1 MTVFSLA
8 AAAQRHTP
16 TLCTS
21 PHACAM
27 TAQQKAVDACCSGNI
42 TALEALLHAGVGIN
56 HASGETQATLV
67 HMAAYYGQV
76 REGGR
81 EEGRGRK
88 EGGGGKGGRGGRDEE
103 REGGRE
109 EEREGERRGWMGEG
123 GGEGGREG

>member
-76 REGGR
+76 RE
-81 EEGRGRK
+81 
-88 EGGGGKGGRGGRDEE
+88 
-103 REGGRE
+103 
-109 EEREGERRGWMGEG
+109 
-123 GGEGGREG
+123 EGGREGGRKRGREGEEGRRRGEGRERGKG